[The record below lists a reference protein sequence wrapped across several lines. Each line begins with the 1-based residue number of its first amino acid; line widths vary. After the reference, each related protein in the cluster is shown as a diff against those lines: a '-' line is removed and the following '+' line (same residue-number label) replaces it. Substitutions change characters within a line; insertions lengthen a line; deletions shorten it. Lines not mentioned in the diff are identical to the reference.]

1 MSKYKIEFDKDND
14 RFIIE
19 SGLSLQK
26 KEDGSSIP
34 IVVPFTKEDIE
45 MDRIDLSD
53 DYIDSWVDGLYKTM
67 MEEGDFTEF
76 QLVDLRN
83 KGGTNE

>member
-1 MSKYKIEFDKDND
+1 MSKYKIEFDKDMD
-14 RFIIE
+14 RFIIK
-19 SGLSLQK
+19 SGLSLQRK
-26 KEDGSSIP
+26 DGSTIS
-34 IVVPFTKEDIE
+34 VVIPFTKEDIE
-45 MDRIDLSD
+45 MDSIDLSD